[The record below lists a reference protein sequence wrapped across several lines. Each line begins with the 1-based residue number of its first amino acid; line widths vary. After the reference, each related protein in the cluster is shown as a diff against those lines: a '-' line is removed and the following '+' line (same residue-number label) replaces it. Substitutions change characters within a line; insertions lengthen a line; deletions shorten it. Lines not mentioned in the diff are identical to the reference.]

1 MTTSSALRIGIAICF
16 LLALGVTAQN
26 PAVGNADVTEAE
38 YEVFSAYISQSFVG
52 AIGEDR
58 VGRPIAQIV
67 VGDTTESD
75 KQDLQDLAEDH
86 SLPPGGVQRYL
97 RKEVPSLRVATISNF
112 HRANEKQAQLTRR
125 FDLPLPYELVSAERI
140 GSIVKDAGSWPE
152 YYKQYPGAQGYM
164 WLSRVGFSPDGKQS
178 LFYVSNS
185 CGGLCATLSYVVM
198 EKTGSAWK
206 MLKEVVI
213 LVS

>member
-1 MTTSSALRIGIAICF
+1 MLKVGIAIG
-16 LLALGVTAQN
+16 LLASLG
-26 PAVGNADVTEAE
+26 AVGQTSSGESAEATEAE

-52 AIGEDR
+52 AVGKDR

-67 VGDTTESD
+67 VGNRTQSD
-75 KQDLQDLAEDH
+75 KEDLQDLAEDH
-86 SLPPGGVQRYL
+86 SLPSGGVEKYL
-97 RKEVPSLRVATISNF
+97 RKEAPSLRVATISNF

-125 FDLPLPYELVSAERI
+125 FDLPLPYQLVSQEKI
-140 GSIVKDAGSWPE
+140 GSIMKDVGSWPE

-164 WLSRVGFSPDGKQS
+164 WLSRVGFSPDGKQC

-185 CGGLCATLSYVVM
+185 CGGLCATLSYVAM
-198 EKTGSAWK
+198 EKNGSTWK
-206 MLKEVVI
+206 ILKEVVI

>member
-1 MTTSSALRIGIAICF
+1 MRTCLMLQVGLAIG
-16 LLALGVTAQN
+16 LLASLGASGQTPSGESAE
-26 PAVGNADVTEAE
+26 ATETE

-52 AIGEDR
+52 AVAEDR

-67 VGDTTESD
+67 VVNRTESD
-75 KQDLQDLAEDH
+75 KEDLHDLAEDH
-86 SLPPGGVQRYL
+86 DLPPGGVEKYL
-97 RKEVPSLRVATISNF
+97 RKEVPSLRLATISNF
-112 HRANEKQAQLTRR
+112 HRANERQAQLGRH
-125 FDLPLPYELVSAERI
+125 FCLPVPYQLVSAEKI

-164 WLSRVGFSPDGKQS
+164 WLSRIGFSPDGKQS

-198 EKTGSAWK
+198 EKQGSAWK

>member
-1 MTTSSALRIGIAICF
+1 MLQVGIAIA
-16 LLALGVTAQN
+16 LLASLG
-26 PAVGNADVTEAE
+26 AVGQASSGESAEATEAE

-52 AIGEDR
+52 AVGKDR
-58 VGRPIAQIV
+58 VGRPISQV
-67 VGDTTESD
+67 VIGNTTESD
-75 KQDLQDLAEDH
+75 EQDLRDLAEDH
-86 SLPPGGVQRYL
+86 SLPPGGVEKYL
-97 RKEVPSLRVATISNF
+97 RKEVPSLRVTTISNF
-112 HRANEKQAQLTRR
+112 HRANEKRAQLTRH
-125 FDLPLPYELVSAERI
+125 FDLPLPYQLVSAEKI
-140 GSIVKDAGSWPE
+140 GSIVKDAASWPE
-152 YYKQYPGAQGYM
+152 YYKQYPGAQGYV

-198 EKTGSAWK
+198 EKNGSAWK